1 MNEKKTIF
9 CEIDFLE
16 KYNNSRKSD
25 SLFDN
30 ANMYDLLE
38 GVGKCIRKSLLMI
51 DVDESTF
58 EKNIHTYPGILNL
71 VKKRTQGECKC
82 LEEHPYKYAEN
93 INADPKMRAK
103 TPCLINKVGGICK
116 SFAGKYGMIV
126 LSPVY
131 WSNDEEANKHTYL
144 FTNSGVT
151 INEGDT
157 IKWENILKPEYNLSN
172 CNSMIIIDN
181 YILKS
186 MIDLKHILSM
196 LLPEPLTGGL
206 NREDKFY
213 ITIIT
218 AKAKKEGERND
229 EAIYNQLKST
239 IKELRPNLNHEL
251 DIFVEQQTSS
261 NTFHD
266 RYILTNNVLIR
277 SGGGFGLSGKNG
289 RSTKQ
294 TKIDIIHPYIQSF
307 DNSCDSEYSDIIK
320 RAYYKIIKCTNTGQW
335 KHYPANE
342 RCRNRLLCE

>member
-9 CEIDFLE
+9 CELEFLE
-16 KYNNSRKSD
+16 KYKNFRQSD
-25 SLFDN
+25 LLFDN
-30 ANMYDLLE
+30 ANIHDLWE
-38 GVGKCIRKSLLMI
+38 GIGKCIRKSLLMI
-51 DVDESTF
+51 DVDEGTF
-58 EKNIHTYPGILNL
+58 VKNIGTYPGLLNL
-71 VKKRTQGECKC
+71 TKKFTEGECKF
-82 LEEHPYKYAEN
+82 LEQHQYQYAEN

-103 TPCLINKVGGICK
+103 TPCLINKVGGICR
-116 SFAGKYGMIV
+116 SYAGKYGMIV

-131 WSNDEEANKHTYL
+131 WSNDDEANKHTYL
-144 FTNSGVT
+144 FTNSGTT

-157 IKWENILKPEYNLSN
+157 VKWESILKPEYNLSN

-181 YILKS
+181 YILNN
-186 MIDLKHILSM
+186 MADLEHILST
-196 LLPEPLTGGL
+196 LLPKPLTGGL

-213 ITIIT
+213 LTIIT
-218 AKAKKEGERND
+218 AKDKNDSRND
-229 EAIYNQLKST
+229 EVTYKQLKNK
-239 IKELRPNLNHEL
+239 IKSFRQNLNYEL
-251 DIFVEQQTSS
+251 DIFVEQHTSS

-266 RYILTNNVLIR
+266 RYILTNNVMIR

-342 RCRNRLLCE
+342 RCRNRLLSE